1 VSSSYGVGSNVHL
14 MALQRKGVAQMARI
28 EESVEIRRPPDKVF
42 AYTTD
47 ARTWTKWQSTFP
59 EAEQTSQGPVGV
71 GTTFKGSIHMMG
83 LTMKWTANATE
94 YEANKKFGKTISCG
108 SLTNQQHNTY
118 DPAGGGTK
126 FTIVYD
132 MKVGGFMKL
141 FSPMIVSSTR
151 KALKKALGD
160 LKGILEAQT

>member
-1 VSSSYGVGSNVHL
+1 MSSSYGVGSNVHL

-28 EESVEIRRPPDKVF
+28 EESVEIKRPPDKVF